1 MCFCGVS
8 GIAEVG
14 LPGGRSVSLAIW
26 DTAGQERF
34 RSMAPLYYR
43 GAVAAIL
50 VFAVTDES
58 SFDKL
63 KDWVRELQSN
73 IDEPL
78 VLAIACNKAD
88 LAEQRAVSFETAAQY
103 AATIGA
109 LVYETSAK
117 SSTGVD
123 ELFNEVARRLVVTR
137 ARATETGQPQLPDP
151 LQDAPKSGC
160 C

>member
-1 MCFCGVS
+1 MDSPYGAPAAADGAGDKARDALTPRALALSKEYV
-8 GIAEVG
+8 GDARHVAEIVE
-14 LPGGRSVSLAIW
+14 LL
-26 DTAGQERF
+26 ERHEQ
-34 RSMAPLYYR
+34 R
-43 GAVAAIL
+43 AA
-50 VFAVTDES
+50 E
-58 SFDKL
+58 
-63 KDWVRELQSN
+63 
-73 IDEPL
+73 
-78 VLAIACNKAD
+78 

>member
-1 MCFCGVS
+1 M
-8 GIAEVG
+8 
-14 LPGGRSVSLAIW
+14 LQIW

-34 RSMAPLYYR
+34 NSMAPLYYR

-63 KDWVRELQSN
+63 NLGAR
-73 IDEPL
+73 
-78 VLAIACNKAD
+78 A
-88 LAEQRAVSFETAAQY
+88 AEQHRRAARACDRVQQGRPRRAAPVSFETAAQY

-123 ELFNEVARRLVVTR
+123 ELFNEVAT
-137 ARATETGQPQLPDP
+137 ATCGHPRPRD
-151 LQDAPKSGC
+151 
-160 C
+160 